1 MWTNK
6 TTTAGICMIQ
16 LSISENSR
24 RNSIEGTETK
34 NLSCN
39 IMDRCQTLLD
49 MGYTVGEH
57 GRRRYDTHWFDPG
70 KVTCSVVLQKINYT
84 YPGFY

>member
-1 MWTNK
+1 MWANK
-6 TTTAGICMIQ
+6 TNTAGICMIQ

-39 IMDRCQTLLD
+39 AVDRCQTSLD

-70 KVTCSVVLQKINYT
+70 KVTCSVVCKK
-84 YPGFY
+84 